1 MPGVEGRSIAPQYP
15 YPCRLGRSRDTR
27 SHLLELS
34 LCTVRPDPESEPNL
48 EEQRLELALLP
59 VRLRLDKSLLQFL
72 QVGGW
77 VSLAVGGCVCQC

>member
-77 VSLAVGGCVCQC
+77 VSLAVGGGVCQC